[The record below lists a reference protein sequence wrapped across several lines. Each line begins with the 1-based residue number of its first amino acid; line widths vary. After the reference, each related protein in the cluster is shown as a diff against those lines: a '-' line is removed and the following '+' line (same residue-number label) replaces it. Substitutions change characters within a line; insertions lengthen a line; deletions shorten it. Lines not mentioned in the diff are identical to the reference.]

1 MQIRMR
7 WSFLFVVRRRNVPV
21 STGLPRGATPDPR
34 NPAAS
39 SVINKRE
46 KSVRRQVAY
55 GKMLNLALMSSLEV
69 FLPTARLRMK
79 FERTEAGTRSPRI
92 LSRLPGKAVWQFG
105 QKAIWKLEKH
115 HGTSR

>member
-1 MQIRMR
+1 MSRTAKWLPTAPAPKMQIRMR

-34 NPAAS
+34 HPAAS

-92 LSRLPGKAVWQFG
+92 LSQAALKGGLAV
-105 QKAIWKLEKH
+105 
-115 HGTSR
+115 